1 MSAIAKLQGKTIT
14 QFLWDELI
22 ARMEQNYDKGTLT
35 QFINKG
41 EIIRAP
47 LIDDGLEQQRMVF
60 MKMPVKSLEDYEKK
74 LLRHVKIFKTELR
87 TKKNE

>member
-22 ARMEQNYDKGTLT
+22 ARMEQNYDNGTLT

-41 EIIRAP
+41 EIIRPP
-47 LIDDGLEQQRMVF
+47 LIDDGLEQQRTVF
-60 MKMPVKSLEDYEKK
+60 MKMPIKSLEDYEKK
-74 LLRHVKIFKTELR
+74 LLKHVKIFKTELR